1 MADKKRAGTH
11 TVGTQVAMAAAK
23 MPEPP
28 SHIHLPDEAMPTWC
42 AIVRARDYTSWTAVD
57 LEHAAN
63 LACCLADLERLRHE
77 VRREGDIIINA
88 RGTPIM
94 NPKHTLIE
102 TLSRRS
108 VALSRML
115 HVHAEATVGESRHQK
130 QRSQTNRAIHEGL
143 EQQADE
149 GLLARAH

>member
-1 MADKKRAGTH
+1 MKKHRIDTVHASGEMFRAE
-11 TVGTQVAMAAAK
+11 K
-23 MPEPP
+23 PKPP
-28 SHIHLPDEAMPTWC
+28 AHITLPVHAVPCWDS
-42 AIVRARDYTSWTAVD
+42 IVCARDYTSWTAVD

-63 LACCLADLERLRHE
+63 LACCLADLEKLRQE
-77 VRREGDIIINA
+77 VRREGDIIENA

-115 HVHAEATVGESRHQK
+115 HVHAEATVGESREHK
-130 QRSQTNRAIHEGL
+130 KRNGA
-143 EQQADE
+143 QAEVNAVDRDDE
-149 GLLARAH
+149 LLARAH

>member
-1 MADKKRAGTH
+1 MKKHRIDTIHAAGEMFRADKP
-11 TVGTQVAMAAAK
+11 
-23 MPEPP
+23 MPPA
-28 SHIHLPDEAMPTWC
+28 HISLPDYAVPAWD

-57 LEHAAN
+57 LEHCAN
-63 LACCLADLERLRHE
+63 LACCLADLEKLRHE
-77 VRREGDIIINA
+77 VRREGDIIENA

-115 HVHAEATVGESRHQK
+115 HVHAEATVGESRDHK
-130 QRSQTNRAIHEGL
+130 KRNGM
-143 EQQADE
+143 QADINGVDRDDE
-149 GLLARAH
+149 LLARAH

>member
-1 MADKKRAGTH
+1 MKKHRIDTVHAEGEMFRAE
-11 TVGTQVAMAAAK
+11 K
-23 MPEPP
+23 PMPPE
-28 SHIHLPDEAMPTWC
+28 HIHLPDEAIPTWD

-63 LACCLADLERLRHE
+63 LSCCLADLERLRRE
-77 VRREGDIIINA
+77 VRKEGDIIENA

-115 HVHAEATVGESRHQK
+115 HVHAEATVGESRDHKKRNTK
-130 QRSQTNRAIHEGL
+130 QAEINEVDRHHE
-143 EQQADE
+143 
-149 GLLARAH
+149 LLARPH

>member
-1 MADKKRAGTH
+1 MKKHRIDTVYAAGEMFRADKP
-11 TVGTQVAMAAAK
+11 
-23 MPEPP
+23 MPPA
-28 SHIHLPDEAMPTWC
+28 HISLPGYAVPAWD

-57 LEHAAN
+57 LEHCAN
-63 LACCLADLERLRHE
+63 LACCLADLEKLRHE
-77 VRREGDIIINA
+77 VRREGDIIENA

-115 HVHAEATVGESRHQK
+115 HVHAEATVGESREHK
-130 QRSQTNRAIHEGL
+130 KRNEA
-143 EQQADE
+143 QADVNGANRDDE
-149 GLLARAH
+149 LLARAH

>member
-1 MADKKRAGTH
+1 MKKHRIDTVQSAGEMFRAEKP
-11 TVGTQVAMAAAK
+11 V
-23 MPEPP
+23 PP
-28 SHIHLPDEAMPTWC
+28 AHISLPDYAMPSWE

-57 LEHAAN
+57 LEHCAN

-77 VRREGDIIINA
+77 VRREGDIIENQ

-115 HVHAEATVGESRHQK
+115 HVHAEATVGESRDQK
-130 QRSQTNRAIHEGL
+130 KRNGA
-143 EQQADE
+143 QAGVNEIDRGDE
-149 GLLARAH
+149 LLARAH